1 MCFLKERMG
10 IFFGTFNNPVRNLP
24 AFGQIDFPES
34 NMKHHSTKFDY
45 CNNVYISLYAFI
57 NTNSIYAFNYPILS
71 RIILNNIDDAI
82 F

>member
-1 MCFLKERMG
+1 MVLL
-10 IFFGTFNNPVRNLP
+10 TNPVRNLP

-45 CNNVYISLYAFI
+45 CNNAYISLYAFI
-57 NTNSIYAFNYPILS
+57 NTYSIYAFNYPIIS
-71 RIILNNIDDAI
+71 RINVNNIDNAI